1 MRRLTFWKL
10 DRLEKEKSLAS
21 EHFLEEQL
29 SEETADMPEINV
41 VFNVHIKDVNG
52 RSQGGRKHWDVYH
65 TSPQNLIITFSSC
78 LNNLGKFY

>member
-29 SEETADMPEINV
+29 SEETADMPKINV
-41 VFNVHIKDVNG
+41 VFSIYKKDVNG
-52 RSQGGRKHWDVYH
+52 RSQEGRKQWDE
-65 TSPQNLIITFSSC
+65 
-78 LNNLGKFY
+78 